1 MNFYISIG
9 EIQDHIE
16 EYHRVTGEAPDF
28 PFILHQIYTQKH
40 YLKEF
45 PGTIDTSSLI
55 RLEDDDFLKEIRK
68 LYFYFSDKILH
79 IPERFDIVIFKYPD
93 DESRLFIKRVIGL
106 PGEVVE
112 IKDGKVYIDG
122 SPTPLDDSFIPEKM
136 IGSYGPYTVPEN
148 CYFMLGDNRNDSKDS
163 RSWKNKFVRF
173 DQIVGKAVVRYYP
186 SFKWLG

>member
-68 LYFYFSDKILH
+68 LYFYF
-79 IPERFDIVIFKYPD
+79 R
-93 DESRLFIKRVIGL
+93 
-106 PGEVVE
+106 
-112 IKDGKVYIDG
+112 IDPAYSG
-122 SPTPLDDSFIPEKM
+122 AF
-136 IGSYGPYTVPEN
+136 
-148 CYFMLGDNRNDSKDS
+148 
-163 RSWKNKFVRF
+163 
-173 DQIVGKAVVRYYP
+173 
-186 SFKWLG
+186 